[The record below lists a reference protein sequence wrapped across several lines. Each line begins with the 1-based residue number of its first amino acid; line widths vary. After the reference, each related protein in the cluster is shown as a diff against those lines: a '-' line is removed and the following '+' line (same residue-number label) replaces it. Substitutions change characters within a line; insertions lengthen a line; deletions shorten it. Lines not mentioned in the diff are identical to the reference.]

1 MFLFIFR
8 LMKIEVNM
16 KDSKVEL
23 HLDVLS
29 VFWIITYIVASAF
42 GFKMGTSEFG
52 FILLGGTLCWLVI
65 IIYRWWQTHPS
76 DKEKAP

>member
-1 MFLFIFR
+1 
-8 LMKIEVNM
+8 MKIEVNM

-29 VFWIITYIVASAF
+29 VFWIITYIVASGF
-42 GFKMGTSEFG
+42 GFRMGTPEFG
-52 FILLGGTLCWLVI
+52 FILLGGTFCWLVI
-65 IIYRWWQTHPS
+65 IIYHWWKTHPS

>member
-29 VFWIITYIVASAF
+29 VFWIITYIVVSGF
-42 GFKMGTSEFG
+42 GFRMDTPEFG
-52 FILLGGTLCWLVI
+52 FILLGGTSLFLQSC
-65 IIYRWWQTHPS
+65 
-76 DKEKAP
+76 